1 MCLTE
6 VDRKLKIQANN
17 LQLVHQ
23 LITDFQKTM
32 HDVVFKMHHK
42 EKKMLSHRKK
52 KVLTS
57 NRQDFSVQLKACI
70 CIKVY
75 S

>member
-17 LQLVHQ
+17 LQLLHQ
-23 LITDFQKTM
+23 LITNFQKTM

-42 EKKMLSHRKK
+42 EKKCSATEKK
-52 KVLTS
+52 SSYFK
-57 NRQDFSVQLKACI
+57 
-70 CIKVY
+70 
-75 S
+75 